1 MPAVCTADASNNYP
15 TTNCTLADAPAAV
28 LPDGNILF
36 AASNGYGDPGTH
48 FFEFSSATSSP
59 ANSIAQVSD
68 PLENASTQGAYTYN
82 LLELPNGQI
91 LMRIA
96 LEVSM
101 PLAFTW
107 LLLALA
113 RRRAR
118 FLQTGSAL
126 LGVGAIAALIL
137 YPLDSIIRVLGEDK
151 LASLPIGV
159 IWTAVFI
166 GYLLACAHIWRSALD
181 SGLLLGVAISLG
193 YFVLSFSIDHRL
205 LAQS

>member
-1 MPAVCTADASNNYP
+1 MLLIAKAFLDIALRRRTPAHLPASLLL
-15 TTNCTLADAPAAV
+15 LALAACAAALAEV
-28 LPDGNILF
+28 L
-36 AASNGYGDPGTH
+36 
-48 FFEFSSATSSP
+48 
-59 ANSIAQVSD
+59 
-68 PLENASTQGAYTYN
+68 GA
-82 LLELPNGQI
+82 LLPPPPNGQI
-91 LMRIA
+91 LVRIV
-96 LEVSM
+96 LEVGM

-107 LLLALA
+107 AVLALA

-118 FLQTGSAL
+118 FLQTASAL
-126 LGVGAIAALIL
+126 LGVGAIAASIL
-137 YPLDSIIRVLGEDK
+137 YPLDSAIRVLGEDK

-193 YFVLSFSIDHRL
+193 YFVLALSIDQRL